1 MTKILISDPLAK
13 EGVEM
18 LRDGG
23 LEVEERL
30 DLKPEDLIAC
40 VGQFDGMIVRGAT
53 KVTDKVIEAGT
64 RLKVVAR
71 AGVGLDN
78 VDRKAAEKNKVQV
91 LNTPEATS
99 ISVAELTIG
108 HLLAL
113 LQNIPYGTASLKA
126 GKWEKKKMKGKEAS
140 GKTLGLIGLGR
151 IGTEVAKRALALGM
165 TVLAA
170 DPDENVKKKVLQG
183 VKMVSFEE
191 LLNGSDVISL
201 HLPHTPDTHHIVSKN
216 EFQMMKDGVYVINCA
231 RGGVL
236 DENSLYEALQSG
248 KIAGAALDVFEKE
261 PPSDF
266 KLMNLENVIGTP
278 HIGASTKEGQVRAG
292 IDVAKKVLEFFKAS
306 M

>member
-1 MTKILISDPLAK
+1 MTKILISDSIAK
-13 EGVEM
+13 EGVKM
-18 LRDGG
+18 LREGG

-30 DLKPEDLIAC
+30 DLNPDDLIAC

-53 KVTDKVIEAGT
+53 KVTGKVIEAGT

-78 VDRKAAEKNKVQV
+78 IDREAAEKKKIQV

-113 LQNIPYGTASLKA
+113 LQNIPYGTSTLKA

-165 TVLAA
+165 TVLATDSDA
-170 DPDENVKKKVLQG
+170 SAKKKVLQG
-183 VKMVSFEE
+183 VEMVSLEE
-191 LLNGSDVISL
+191 LLRGSDVISL
-201 HLPHTPDTHHIVSKN
+201 HIPLTSETQHILSNN
-216 EFQMMKDGVYVINCA
+216 EFLNMKEGVYVINCA
-231 RGGVL
+231 RGGVV
-236 DENSLYEALQSG
+236 DEVALYEALQSG
-248 KIAGAALDVFEKE
+248 KVAGAALDVFEEE
-261 PPSDF
+261 PPSDY
-266 KLMNLENVIGTP
+266 KLMTLENVIGTP
-278 HIGASTKEGQVRAG
+278 HIGASTKEGQTRAG
-292 IDVAKKVLEFFKAS
+292 IDVARKVLEFFKS
-306 M
+306 P